1 MRRRSALATLAGSAA
16 VFGAET
22 RERAPDFVGKT
33 IKGEKFSKES
43 LKGKIVLLQFWAT
56 WCGYCRRDEP
66 AVDAVLR
73 DFSAQ
78 GLIVLGINVR
88 EPKATVLEYLGKHP
102 RACKIVLTEDTN
114 LTSMVPTNAF
124 PLYILLDREGAVAG
138 VQKGSGGEEMLRRML
153 KLVQL
158 ER

>member
-1 MRRRSALATLAGSAA
+1 MRRRSALAALAGSGAA
-16 VFGAET
+16 FGAET
-22 RERAPDFVGKT
+22 REPAPDFVGKT
-33 IKGEKFSKES
+33 IKGEKFSKDS
-43 LKGKIVLLQFWAT
+43 LKGKVVLLQFWAT

-66 AVDAVLR
+66 AVDTVLR

-78 GLIVLGINVR
+78 GLIVLGVNVR
-88 EPKATVLEYLGKHP
+88 ESKEMVLEYLAKHP
-102 RACKIVLTEDTN
+102 RACKVVLTEDTN

-124 PLYILLDREGAVAG
+124 PLYILLDREGLVAG
-138 VQKGSGGEEMLRRML
+138 IQKGSGGEEMLRRLL

>member
-1 MRRRSALATLAGSAA
+1 MKRRSALAALAGSAA
-16 VFGAET
+16 FGAET
-22 RERAPDFVGKT
+22 RDPAPDFAGKT
-33 IKGEKFSKES
+33 IKGEKFSKDS
-43 LKGKIVLLQFWAT
+43 LKGSVVLLQFWAT

-78 GLIVLGINVR
+78 GLVVLGVNVG
-88 EPKATVLEYLGKHP
+88 ESKQKVQEYLASHP

-114 LTSMVPTNAF
+114 LVSMVPTNAF
-124 PLYILLDREGAVAG
+124 PLYILLDRAGGIAG
-138 VQKGSGGEEMLRRML
+138 VQKGSGGEEMLRRLL
-153 KLVQL
+153 KLAQL